1 LIRTLRRLAI
11 GLVVLPPLAASG
23 QSLVGGW
30 ESVERSPGG
39 VGEFIEFRP
48 DGTAHQVSAAMGDA
62 TYKLD
67 GEWLL
72 TFWKDRE
79 SGKSSALATRV
90 EVEGYDLLQRDE
102 QGNLV
107 SRLQRI
113 GSPVRGSAVEGVWCS
128 EDGPGLTTF
137 TEFTAG
143 GDMFIRLP
151 IRVLIGRYWLSGDQL
166 AVELAEST
174 RKEFQFQVADDV
186 LTVTPAS
193 GASRQFRR
201 ARSSV
206 LRALP

>member
-1 LIRTLRRLAI
+1 LTWLVSAI
-11 GLVVLPPLAASG
+11 LLLWPPAALG
-23 QSLVGGW
+23 QTLVGQW

-39 VGEFIEFRP
+39 VGEVIEFRP
-48 DGTAHQVSAAMGDA
+48 DGTARQISAAMGDA

-72 TFWKDRE
+72 SFWKDRE
-79 SGKSSALATRV
+79 SGKTSALAGRV
-90 EVEGYDLLQRDE
+90 EIEGYDLLQKDE

-107 SRLQRI
+107 SRLQRA
-113 GSPVRGSAVEGVWCS
+113 GSAVSGSAVEGIWCS

-151 IRVLIGRYWLSGDQL
+151 IRVLLGRYWLSGDQL

-174 RKEFQFQVADDV
+174 RKEFQFQVTDDL
-186 LTVTPAS
+186 LTVTPA
-193 GASRQFRR
+193 GGTPRQFRR
-201 ARSSV
+201 ARSTV
-206 LRALP
+206 LRTFL

>member
-1 LIRTLRRLAI
+1 MLKC
-11 GLVVLPPLAASG
+11 LAAIALLVSPAAAG
-23 QSLVGGW
+23 PDQPLVGQW
-30 ESVERSPGG
+30 ESVERTPGG
-39 VGEFIEFRP
+39 VGEFIEFRA
-48 DGTAHQVSAAMGDA
+48 DGTARQISAAMGDA

-79 SGKSSALATRV
+79 SGKTSALANRV
-90 EVEGYDLLQRDE
+90 EIEGYDLVQKDE

-107 SRLQRI
+107 SRLQRV
-113 GSPVRGSAVEGVWCS
+113 GSPVRSSAVEGVWCS

-151 IRVLIGRYWLSGDQL
+151 IRVLLGRYWLSGDQL

-174 RKEFQFQVADDV
+174 RKEFQFQVKDDL
-186 LTVTPAS
+186 LTVTPAG
-193 GASRQFRR
+193 GAPRQFRR

-206 LRALP
+206 LRTLP